1 MNQMNKMDAW
11 PNEINL
17 IGEMRSALSHL
28 NKTEKKIAQ
37 NILADPEAATQ
48 KSIAVLA
55 KNSGVSEPSVN
66 RFCKRFNTTGFP
78 DFKLKLAKAAVSGI
92 WETVHPVKPEDDAG
106 KYTTKI
112 INNTIANLMA
122 FRQSVSYQQIQLAVE
137 ALIRAKR
144 IFIVGLGGSSA
155 TAKDAECKFFQ
166 SGLSACNP
174 VDLIMQRMVASNY
187 DAGDLFFLISQTG
200 ETKEIIEVAELAKL
214 NNAPIICLAP
224 EMSRLSKLSTLKLQI
239 GRVNSLDRL
248 SFSSQATYQVML
260 DILAAGISVQKNAT
274 ARIVNKECF
283 KDCYKSYLIGN

>member
-1 MNQMNKMDAW
+1 MSQTNKVAAW
-11 PNEINL
+11 SSELNL
-17 IGEMRSALSHL
+17 ICEMRSALSHL

-66 RFCKRFNTTGFP
+66 RFCKRFDTTGFP
-78 DFKLKLAKAAVSGI
+78 DFKLKLAKAVVSGI
-92 WETVHPVKPEDDAG
+92 WETVHPVKPEDDTG

-122 FRQSVSYQQIQLAVE
+122 FKQSVSYQQIQLAVD

-155 TAKDAECKFFQ
+155 TARDAECKFFQ
-166 SGLSACNP
+166 SGLSACYP

-187 DAGDLFFLISQTG
+187 AVGDLYFLISQTG

-224 EMSRLSKLSTLKLQI
+224 EISRLSRLSTLKLQI

-260 DILAAGISVQKNAT
+260 DILAAGIRVQKNTT
-274 ARIVNKECF
+274 ARILNKDCFKEC
-283 KDCYKSYLIGN
+283 YKVI